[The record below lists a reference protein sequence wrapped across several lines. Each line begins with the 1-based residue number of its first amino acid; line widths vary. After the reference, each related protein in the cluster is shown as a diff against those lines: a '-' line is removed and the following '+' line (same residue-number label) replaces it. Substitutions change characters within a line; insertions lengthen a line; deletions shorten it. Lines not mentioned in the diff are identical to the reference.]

1 MRGISFIVINFKKI
15 MIMETLKSISG
26 REFKITGNKS
36 KRTFTIVT
44 NGIKYRTLQM
54 SREEY
59 ESANNW
65 TGNDWSQFLK
75 TDEYYRVR

>member
-1 MRGISFIVINFKKI
+1 
-15 MIMETLKSISG
+15 METLKSISG
-26 REFKITGNKS
+26 REF
-36 KRTFTIVT
+36 T